1 MGEKEILP
9 VNTIMEVGEYYS
21 FNDKK
26 LSQLKESDWKIALKK
41 CKTHVQLKTKQ
52 RTLYGAHNGS
62 NLGSNAVDYYVTVA
76 YDKIITGQWEWKDD
90 YSLSEQL
97 IRIANSCISTEV
109 EKTKTKK
116 SESFK
121 IIYTDIENEIYNLAD
136 HEIDLTDEE
145 VYAEQVKIIE
155 TATKGDDQL
164 EMFWECIKDGYK
176 RLDIAKLLDIAPRQL
191 DKVREKFLR
200 KIKGVQQTLTKKN
213 GNNKF

>member
-9 VNTIMEVGEYYS
+9 VNTIMEVGEYYY
-21 FNDKK
+21 FNAKK
-26 LSQLKESDWKIALKK
+26 LSQLKELDWQIALRK
-41 CKTHVQLKTKQ
+41 CTKHVQLKIKQ

-90 YSLSEQL
+90 YCLSEQL

-155 TATKGDDQL
+155 TATTGDDQL
-164 EMFWECIKDGYK
+164 EMFWECIKEGYK
-176 RLDIAKLLDIAPRQL
+176 RIDIAKMLNLAPKQL
-191 DKVREKFLR
+191 DKVREKLFR

-213 GNNKF
+213 GNN